1 MVRCD
6 VPVIPPT
13 AVTITITITVIPP
26 TAVTITITVIPPTA
40 VTITIT
46 ITITSKD
53 DVWCGNRLKI
63 HSWLLE
69 ILSHLILMFKSRLNP
84 LLAP

>member
-6 VPVIPPT
+6 VP
-13 AVTITITITVIPP
+13 
-26 TAVTITITVIPPTA
+26 VIPPTA

-84 LLAP
+84 ILAP

>member
-13 AVTITITITVIPP
+13 TK
-26 TAVTITITVIPPTA
+26 TITITVIPPTA

-46 ITITSKD
+46 IKIKITVPD
-53 DVWCGNRLKI
+53 QQRGRCGICGMVLQYALKV
-63 HSWLLE
+63 SDLYDYKSPTKM
-69 ILSHLILMFKSRLNP
+69 LSGVVIYS
-84 LLAP
+84 

>member
-6 VPVIPPT
+6 VP
-13 AVTITITITVIPP
+13 
-26 TAVTITITVIPPTA
+26 VIPPTA

-69 ILSHLILMFKSRLNP
+69 ILSHLTSTRPTREGWQGWAGTSGGSGGRQSEKFIKSF
-84 LLAP
+84 AII

>member
-53 DVWCGNRLKI
+53 AVLCGNRLMI
-63 HSWLLE
+63 HCGY
-69 ILSHLILMFKSRLNP
+69 
-84 LLAP
+84 

>member
-26 TAVTITITVIPPTA
+26 TAVTITIMIIIKIKITVQDQQI
-40 VTITIT
+40 
-46 ITITSKD
+46 SR
-53 DVWCGNRLKI
+53 CGLVLQYALKVSDFI
-63 HSWLLE
+63 
-69 ILSHLILMFKSRLNP
+69 
-84 LLAP
+84 

>member
-26 TAVTITITVIPPTA
+26 TAVTITIMIIIKIKITV
-40 VTITIT
+40 
-46 ITITSKD
+46 KD
-53 DVWCGNRLKI
+53 QQISRCGLVLQYALKVSDFI
-63 HSWLLE
+63 
-69 ILSHLILMFKSRLNP
+69 
-84 LLAP
+84 